1 MLYLKNPILKVTYTL
16 HYHSCRQCAGGRESV
31 ELEIMSMSHECIC
44 AEKYADLTYFAF
56 YGFLS
61 VCRLAQSSSLLLLT
75 CHLPAGN
82 NFVIENKGICH
93 RLVLIKC
100 YILDIYNCL
109 TLQSTKPLLCSKLAL
124 FKTS

>member
-1 MLYLKNPILKVTYTL
+1 MILNCPPQYTL

-61 VCRLAQSSSLLLLT
+61 VCRLAQSTSLLLLT
-75 CHLPAGN
+75 CYLPAGN
-82 NFVIENKGICH
+82 NFVIENKSIFH
-93 RLVLIKC
+93 RLVLMKC
-100 YILDIYNCL
+100 YVLDIELPYIAFSRYIL
-109 TLQSTKPLLCSKLAL
+109 
-124 FKTS
+124 